1 MWLCVGSTNNDPAV
15 VAQYC
20 IGCIL
25 AVNGKYAWSSLK
37 FQITFSLNFAAK
49 NNTFIIA
56 GFPLILQADLG
67 TENSDM
73 GAIQSTLRHGAGNC
87 FSGLDSFRV
96 VKSTFNQVISF
107 IDLKSD
113 GIR

>member
-15 VAQYC
+15 VAQYF
-20 IGCIL
+20 IGCLL

-56 GFPLILQADLG
+56 GFPSYFKLTQEQKIQIWVQFKVHF
-67 TENSDM
+67 DM
-73 GAIQSTLRHGAGNC
+73 ELAIA
-87 FSGLDSFRV
+87 FRDWIV
-96 VKSTFNQVISF
+96 
-107 IDLKSD
+107 LEL
-113 GIR
+113 